1 MRGPWDAATAPRAA
15 GSCSSR
21 LRRAPRGGCQ
31 LLSAEQPA
39 RGAGRRVWCAEGAGC
54 GSPAAAG
61 GPGSSAY
68 PSSRLIASPSPAAGT
83 GRQAAGQTCQPAAGS
98 RAPAPRSQ
106 EGPGWGCRL
115 GRTRTRPSPVLRGR
129 EPPAAAA
136 SPRGSDRRRPLEHRW
151 QRPGEGERGGAMA
164 EGGEGEDEIQFLRTV
179 SGGLPL
185 PPPRWRGAGGRGR
198 EG

>member
-15 GSCSSR
+15 GSCRNR
-21 LRRAPRGGCQ
+21 LRRAPRGGRQ

-136 SPRGSDRRRPLEHRW
+136 ASPRGATAAARSSTGGSAREKER
-151 QRPGEGERGGAMA
+151 EGE
-164 EGGEGEDEIQFLRTV
+164 
-179 SGGLPL
+179 PW
-185 PPPRWRGAGGRGR
+185 PRGAKARTR
-198 EG
+198 SSSCEL